1 MFRTVLVHVD
11 SMGDSAKRTALAI
24 DLARQFDAT
33 LIGLTAG
40 LPRLPIEVY
49 DASLGTVAIG
59 PDYTE
64 FDRKHLEAEFG
75 KAEAA
80 FGKATDGSGLETSWR
95 AVFGAP
101 SAAIIAA
108 AVAADIVV
116 VGPGDRSLLGTLGSA
131 SAGDIVLRTGRP
143 VLVAS
148 SEQDRIAARSILV
161 AWKDTAE
168 AQRAIADAVPFMKRA
183 ATVAVVAVQEG
194 SDRPPELDDAIAFLL
209 RHGIAAKADVIQ
221 PKGLTVEEA
230 IIDRARRSQADLIVA
245 GAYGHSRFREWAFGG
260 VTRALLTAAPVPC
273 LFSH

>member
-11 SMGDSAKRTALAI
+11 SLGDSAKRTALAI

-49 DASLGTVAIG
+49 DASLGTVALG

-64 FDRKHLEAEFG
+64 FDRKHIEAEFG

-80 FGKATDGSGLETSWR
+80 FLKATDGSGLETSWR

-116 VGPGDRSLLGTLGSA
+116 VGPGDRSLLGTLASA

-143 VLVAS
+143 VLVAPG
-148 SEQDRIAARSILV
+148 EQDRIVARSILV

-168 AQRAIADAVPFMKRA
+168 AQRAVADAVPFMKRA
-183 ATVAVVAVQEG
+183 AAVTVVAVQEG

>member
-11 SMGDSAKRTALAI
+11 SLADSAKRTALAI

-33 LIGLTAG
+33 LIGVTAG

-49 DASLGTVAIG
+49 DASLGTVALG

-64 FDRKHLEAEFG
+64 LDRKHLEAEFG
-75 KAEAA
+75 KAETA
-80 FGKATDGSGLETSWR
+80 FRKATDGSGLETSWR

-116 VGPGDRSLLGTLGSA
+116 VGPGDRSLLGTLGAA

-148 SEQDRIAARSILV
+148 GEQDSIAARSILV

-168 AQRAIADAVPFMKRA
+168 AQRAIADALPFMKRA
-183 ATVAVVAVQEG
+183 ATVTVVAVQEG
-194 SDRPPELDDAIAFLL
+194 DDQPPQFDDAIAFLL
-209 RHGIAAKADVIQ
+209 RHGIAAKADVIE
-221 PKGLTVEEA
+221 PKGLSVEEA